1 MTSYEHNSSE
11 ASRKLGLQKFT
22 DCKGRIAVIVSHR
35 FGTGWSSRMEEKN
48 KMRALFD
55 PEIVRAMVDGK
66 DISVIE
72 QIARERYPEEMY
84 YRGTGSTQCLE
95 GLSIWWVSKGE
106 KFIVKEYDGLE
117 HLFLKDEIEWIEA

>member
-1 MTSYEHNSSE
+1 MTSYGHNSSE

-22 DCKGRIAVIVSHR
+22 DCKGRVAVIVSQR
-35 FGTGWSSRMEEKN
+35 FGGGWSSSMEKEN

-55 PEIVRAMVDGK
+55 PEIVRAIEDGK

-84 YRGTGSTQCLE
+84 YRRSLK

-106 KFIVKEYDGLE
+106 KFIVKEYDGVE
-117 HLFLKDEIEWIEA
+117 HLFFKDEIEWIEA